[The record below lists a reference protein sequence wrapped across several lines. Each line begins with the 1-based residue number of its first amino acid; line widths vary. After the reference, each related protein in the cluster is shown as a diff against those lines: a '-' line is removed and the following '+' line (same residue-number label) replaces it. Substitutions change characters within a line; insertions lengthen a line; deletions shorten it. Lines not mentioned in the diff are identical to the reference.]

1 MRLYR
6 WDVAHPVTSQ
16 HVDRWKIFAQKIQ
29 FGTYLKGSRCLKSI
43 FFNFRHWPEKIK
55 LLVQT
60 QAKFCPGKP
69 GSNPA
74 LGSHFF
80 FSCFLLVWH
89 FFSIVQGQKI
99 FFCIFHPKNST
110 LTIIYNTWMKN
121 KNKSIFIPREVIKV
135 GGKGNNFFLKKWM
148 TFDSDGVIWP
158 SFWVSGYRFYY
169 MRVLKGT

>member
-1 MRLYR
+1 MYFWWIFEVFSLYMRLYR

-69 GSNPA
+69 GSNPG
-74 LGSHFF
+74 LGSQFLFRVFCFFDTFWALCKDKKFF
-80 FSCFLLVWH
+80 FSF
-89 FFSIVQGQKI
+89 
-99 FFCIFHPKNST
+99 FHPEKST

-121 KNKSIFIPREVIKV
+121 ENKSIFIPREVIKV
-135 GGKGNNFFLKKWM
+135 GGKGNNFF
-148 TFDSDGVIWP
+148 
-158 SFWVSGYRFYY
+158 
-169 MRVLKGT
+169 